1 MKYLAIRSKQIFLES
16 TDTTFWYIKFTYEC
30 FESTFSLALQ
40 YLQEKLNF
48 GGNLYLYVHTG
59 SEYFETAFD
68 IYLIGSDLCTK
79 DPNPTNFQIVSG
91 SDQNTETRIPDY
103 GYDDRK

>member
-1 MKYLAIRSKQIFLES
+1 MFIPDPNILKPVS
-16 TDTTFWYIKFTYEC
+16 
-30 FESTFSLALQ
+30 
-40 YLQEKLNF
+40 
-48 GGNLYLYVHTG
+48 
-59 SEYFETAFD
+59 AFD

-91 SDQNTETRIPDY
+91 FDQNTETRIPDY